1 MMGLSYGAVGIASLM
16 NRDDK
21 DDMKTRMMS
30 GCAAGLTLGL
40 ASRTIDC

>member
-1 MMGLSYGAVGIASLM
+1 MMGLSYGAVGIASLI

-21 DDMKTRMMS
+21 DDMTTRMLS

-40 ASRTIDC
+40 ASNTFNC